1 MVLMVSTGAAA
12 VSHCAVILREDG
24 HVHTFQC
31 MLLSFWHFL
40 AVTTGNC

>member
-24 HVHTFQC
+24 HVHTFSAC
-31 MLLSFWHFL
+31 FFPSGIFWQ
-40 AVTTGNC
+40 